1 MTEPRVSN
9 RIEEDEA
16 GPTKATEKE
25 ELLREGS
32 QGGWCSG
39 RQVKC
44 LEEEHGLLGE
54 KL

>member
-9 RIEEDEA
+9 RIEEDEV

-32 QGGWCSG
+32 QRGWYSG

>member
-16 GPTKATEKE
+16 GPTKATEE

-32 QGGWCSG
+32 WGGWCSG
-39 RQVKC
+39 RQVNC
-44 LEEEHGLLGE
+44 LEEDHGLLGE